1 MLKERGDESPL
12 FYCEKIMVSKERVIA
27 LIEERI
33 QDLQSDL
40 YLVELTVSAKNVIR
54 VEIDKLDGSVSVDQC
69 VSISRNIEHNLDREE
84 EDFELHV
91 SSAGLDKPFRHI
103 NQYKKNIGRTVQVKL
118 NESGKIEGRLDGVT
132 EKEIKLIRSEKRRI
146 EGRKKKEV
154 VDEEFHFSFDEIKET
169 KIVVSFK

>member
-1 MLKERGDESPL
+1 MFKERGDESPL
-12 FYCEKIMVSKERVIA
+12 FYCTKIMVSRERVAA

-33 QDLQSDL
+33 EDLQRDL
-40 YLVELTVSAKNVIR
+40 YVVELTISAKNVIR
-54 VEIDKLDGSVSVDQC
+54 VEIDKIDGSVSVEEC
-69 VSISRNIEHNLDREE
+69 VSISRNIEHNLDREQ

-118 NESGKIEGRLDGVT
+118 IESGKIEGRLEEVN

-146 EGRKKKEV
+146 EGRKKKEAV
-154 VDEEFHFSFDEIKET
+154 SYTHLTLPT
-169 KIVVSFK
+169 KA